1 MPRNKYHAKKKTADG
16 YKFDSLKE
24 ERRYQQLKLLELT
37 GEISNL
43 EVHPV
48 FKFSVNGRKVL
59 IRSDG
64 YPNGRQAKYSADFG
78 YFDIKNGIRVVED
91 VKSKATKTQ
100 VYKLRRAFVEALF
113 PGTTITEV

>member
-1 MPRNKYHAKKKTADG
+1 MSRNKYYAQKKTADG

-24 ERRYQQLKLLELT
+24 ERRYQQLKLLERA

-48 FKFSVNGRKVL
+48 FKFSVGGRPVL
-59 IRSDG
+59 IKSDG
-64 YPNGRQAKYSADFG
+64 YPNGRQAKYSGDFG
-78 YFDIKNGIRVVED
+78 YFDTRKGVRIVED
-91 VKSKATKTQ
+91 VKSSATKTEA
-100 VYKLRRAFVEALF
+100 YKLRRAFVEALF